1 MKPVRVKPV
10 RVRFAP
16 SPTGYLHVGGARTA
30 LFNWLFARHH
40 GGRFILRI
48 EDTDVA
54 RSTEAS
60 TGAIIESM
68 RWLGLDWDEG
78 PVVGGDYGPYFQS
91 ERLQVY
97 REHMDRLIEN
107 GNAYYCYCTPEEL
120 EERRKEAVAR
130 GEVPRYDGR
139 CRDLSPSQIRRFQDE
154 GRRVSVRFMVPE
166 GETLIHDLIRGE
178 VKFSNSSV
186 DDFVIMKSDGFPT
199 YNFAAV
205 VDDSLMGMT
214 HIIRAEEHL
223 PNTPKQVMIYRA
235 LGYPLPEFAHVPMIL
250 GPDRSK
256 LSKRHGA
263 TSVTQYRDMGYLPE
277 ALVNY
282 LALLGW
288 AYDAE
293 HEIFS
298 TEELIEKFSLE
309 GVSKNAAIFDPKKL
323 EWMNGQYI
331 RMADPDRIMR
341 LAIPFLQSGGLL
353 PEKASKASAGG
364 AKDEEEVDSGV
375 SRVIQLFKDRMKTVK
390 DIVELADYFFTD
402 NIRYDEAAV
411 KKFLARPR
419 LAGIFGELIERLGRL
434 EPFTQEGIEAVM
446 RGLAAELGLKAGD
459 VIHPT
464 RVALTGRAVSP
475 GLFEVMEVLGK
486 ETVLKR
492 LAATRDKL
500 ER

>member
-1 MKPVRVKPV
+1 MKPV

-40 GGRFILRI
+40 GGKFILRI

-60 TGAIIESM
+60 TSAIIQSM

-78 PVVGGDYGPYFQS
+78 PEVGGAYGPYFQS
-91 ERLQVY
+91 ERLEIY
-97 REHMDRLIEN
+97 REHISRLLAS
-107 GNAYYCYCTPEEL
+107 GDAYYCYCTPEEL
-120 EERRKEAVAR
+120 EERRREAIAR
-130 GEVPRYDGR
+130 GETPRYDGR
-139 CRDLSPSQIRRFQDE
+139 CRNLTPSQIRKFQDE
-154 GRRVSVRFMVPE
+154 GRKVSVRFKVPE
-166 GETLIHDLIRGE
+166 GETVIHDLIRGE
-178 VKFSNSSV
+178 VRFSNSSF

-205 VDDSLMGMT
+205 VDDSLMEMT

-223 PNTPKQVMIYRA
+223 PNTPKQVMIYRV
-235 LGYPLPEFAHVPMIL
+235 LGYPLPQFAHVPMIL

-263 TSVTQYRDMGYLPE
+263 TSVTQYKDMGYLPE

-298 TEELIEKFSLE
+298 TGELIEKFSLE
-309 GVSKNAAIFDPKKL
+309 NVSKNAAIFDPKKL

-331 RMADPDRIMR
+331 RMADLDRITR
-341 LAIPFLQSGGLL
+341 LAVPYLVAEGLIP
-353 PEKASKASAGG
+353 EDAGG
-364 AKDEEEVDSGV
+364 AGVKDEDGDSRI
-375 SRVIQLFKDRMKTVK
+375 SRVVGLFKERMKTIR

-402 NIRYDEAAV
+402 NLRYDEDAV
-411 KKFLARPR
+411 RKFLSKPGLADIFSELMKR
-419 LAGIFGELIERLGRL
+419 LEPL
-434 EPFTQEGIEAVM
+434 EPFTREGIEAVM
-446 RGLAAELGLKAGD
+446 RGLAAERGLKAGD

-486 ETVLKR
+486 ETVVRR
-492 LAATRDKL
+492 LAAARDKL
-500 ER
+500 LAEKATVDRC